1 MVKEWSNQGLKIGII
16 AVDPSSPFSG
26 GAFLGDRIRMRN
38 LSGKENIYIRSV
50 ASRGSVGGL
59 CDSIYDIVDV
69 MKSFGFDKIIIETV
83 GAGQS
88 EIEVIFVADTILL
101 VLSPN
106 TGDEIQMFKAG
117 IMEIADAY
125 VVNKMDLPEA
135 DKFVLQLKNT
145 LSLESETKSK
155 IILPISAIRN
165 ENIKNIVNWIDNHF
179 EEIKKTGEYEFRK
192 KRRMKRRVRSSIIRN
207 IDGIIESSNFDFEN
221 MIDLKEKIIKY
232 ICEVDKN
239 EKIDHIGIAVKSI
252 EDALKLYN
260 DLLGLEITGEEV
272 LEDRGL
278 KVAFIKAGD
287 TRIELLEP
295 LHENSEISGFLAKKG
310 EGIHHIA
317 YEVAN
322 VKDII
327 SKSKE
332 LGLKPLSD
340 EPKPGAHNTKV
351 VFLHPKT
358 TNGVLVELVEHN
370 NK

>member
-1 MVKEWSNQGLKIGII
+1 MQIQKKLDKIIEKFKDGEKYALAQVISLVENNINYAWDIISQLPKQKKETQIIGITGSPGAGKSTTLSKMVKEWSNQGLKIGII

-38 LSGKENIYIRSV
+38 LSGRDNIYIRSV

-125 VVNKMDLPEA
+125 IVNKMDLPES

-145 LSLESETKSK
+145 LSLESESKTK
-155 IILPISAIRN
+155 IILPVSAIRN
-165 ENIKNIVNWIDNHF
+165 EGIKDVIDWIDSHF

-192 KRRMKRRVRSSIIRN
+192 KRRIKRRVRSSIIRN
-207 IDGIIESSNFDFEN
+207 IDNIIESANFNFEN
-221 MIDLKEKIIKY
+221 MTDLKEKIIKY
-232 ICEVDKN
+232 VCEVDKN
-239 EKIDHIGIAVKSI
+239 EK
-252 EDALKLYN
+252 N
-260 DLLGLEITGEEV
+260 
-272 LEDRGL
+272 
-278 KVAFIKAGD
+278 
-287 TRIELLEP
+287 
-295 LHENSEISGFLAKKG
+295 
-310 EGIHHIA
+310 
-317 YEVAN
+317 
-322 VKDII
+322 
-327 SKSKE
+327 
-332 LGLKPLSD
+332 
-340 EPKPGAHNTKV
+340 
-351 VFLHPKT
+351 
-358 TNGVLVELVEHN
+358 
-370 NK
+370 